1 MNRED
6 IKNYKYNQIWI
17 KDQMKYI
24 ETQKETINRLN
35 SILSDMPKG
44 SRVVYDN
51 EAEKLAQLMDY
62 FNELMDKVL
71 EEKEKQKQIV
81 EIINKIEFPY
91 RNILFKVYIQGK
103 SLVTVASEMNYSYV
117 HVCREHGIALN
128 KFDEMIWN
136 VIEWYILRMF

>member
-6 IKNYKYNQIWI
+6 LKNYKYNQIWI
-17 KDQMKYI
+17 KDQTEYI
-24 ETQKETINRLN
+24 ETQKETINKLN
-35 SILSDMPKG
+35 SILSDVPKG
-44 SRVVYDN
+44 SRVVYDS

-91 RNILFKVYIQGK
+91 KNILLKHYIQGK
-103 SLVTVASEMNYSYV
+103 KLVTVASEMRYNYEYTKKSNK
-117 HVCREHGIALN
+117 IALI
-128 KFDEMIWN
+128 KFE
-136 VIEWYILRMF
+136 EECKKGFP